1 MPRPSRRS
9 TRPSSRPSPSPL
21 ARPSTANSP
30 ATATETK
37 KEKAQASLDGWVE
50 PPLKDPAASFE
61 DHGFERAGVVAHMQP
76 LGARPTAKDRATRT
90 RAEGLRRSA
99 AAKNGTLSADDRD
112 SPEPSVPVEAAPP
125 ADDRNV
131 AVALPILPPNR
142 DEEEDD
148 DYMPVIKKKKGSKK
162 SKLNKK
168 VAARSEEPVAP
179 TTSEIGSASPIKSEH
194 DQEHEAWMWIVIDK
208 AFRGAHE
215 LAKDRPKGS
224 AVDTEI
230 LDCLHKQSK
239 IDPELAEAIYTITK
253 DEVRG
258 LDPRPKE
265 LYRTF
270 KRFVR
275 DFRRTSSIQNA
286 VQRNSS
292 QSSPGPVS
300 NDDTSRSASPAEDT
314 AESIEATNN
323 DTPAPAVAKPHANS
337 IANGMASSGLHSRSG
352 SVSSTSSLSSVD
364 ESIAAGPPPEVLQPA
379 ITKPAATTKAVNG
392 AKKQAKTKA
401 AKKGPTIN
409 KRGLEQAG
417 LLYSSDEEV
426 KTKRKKFRQS
436 LPNIHRFDAS
446 IPVSGIRGPPAGSMP
461 NASDSA
467 EVQPPRK
474 RQILKF
480 TSSNGLLSKPALQSG
495 SSTTSPFSELFPPGG
510 SGSVTRATTPVLNP
524 DGAERPSKRQKT
536 SARTKHSQ
544 LTIAT
549 VLGRLKTELAV
560 LRVWPG
566 QVAEL
571 AARSETEK
579 STTHMH
585 AKGLPTPPLLPS
597 RLPPSPPLTEWQ
609 RSENDDFCSACGFS
623 GLLLCC
629 DGCDKAFHLT
639 CCDPPLEETPEERWL
654 CHVCAAKTKQAPREA
669 FSLFMPLLNNMQR
682 RNPTVFALPR
692 KVQDYFEGVRAN
704 SEGAYEEIQATRPI
718 NKGRGGWD
726 ELPDNTKLKD
736 AKGNAV
742 LCSHCGKS
750 SLNKQQIIQ
759 CDVCNAN
766 WHLEC
771 LDPPMANPPPIPYNA
786 KTRNAWAC
794 PRHTEHDLRFIQTTV
809 AGQTRDIR
817 VRKPKNPKVTD
828 VNLRRGFKNNGV
840 IEVYDETESESGFSE
855 YDDPDEEGVVF
866 RLPSKGI
873 KLDFIAKVKEQRL
886 EATKAK
892 ARNFVADDGS
902 QRAPANIE
910 LFNAAAPVDRRAC
923 LNLIEFAQRQS
934 ELGLDGDAIQTLI
947 YGLTAEL
954 PDDVIQAEITGEG
967 PKLTSPTAEEK
978 QKLMNLMELIR
989 RRLGS

>member
-9 TRPSSRPSPSPL
+9 TRPSSRLSPSPF
-21 ARPSTANSP
+21 ARPSTASSP
-30 ATATETK
+30 AAATESK
-37 KEKAQASLDGWVE
+37 KEKGQASLDGWVE

-90 RAEGLRRSA
+90 RVEGLRRSA
-99 AAKNGTLSADDRD
+99 VARNGMLSADDRD
-112 SPEPSVPVEAAPP
+112 SPETTVAVEAAPQ

-131 AVALPILPPNR
+131 PVALPILPHNR

-148 DYMPVIKKKKGSKK
+148 DYMPVMKKKKGPKK

-168 VAARSEEPVAP
+168 VATKSEEPAVP
-179 TTSEIGSASPIKSEH
+179 TTSEVESASPIKPEH
-194 DQEHEAWMWIVIDK
+194 DHNNEIWMWTVIDR
-208 AFRGAHE
+208 AFRGAQGV
-215 LAKDRPKGS
+215 AKDLPKS
-224 AVDTEI
+224 SSVNAEI

-239 IDPELAEAIYTITK
+239 IDPELAEAIFTITK

-258 LDPRPKE
+258 LDPRPTE

-292 QSSPGPVS
+292 RSSPAPVS
-300 NDDTSRSASPAEDT
+300 IDDTSRSASPAEDT
-314 AESIEATNN
+314 AESVEATNN
-323 DTPAPAVAKPHANS
+323 DTPAPAVVDTHADNS
-337 IANGMASSGLHSRSG
+337 TANGMPSSALHSRSG

-364 ESIAAGPPPEVLQPA
+364 ESIAAGPPPDVLQPA
-379 ITKPAATTKAVNG
+379 ITKPAVTTKAVNG
-392 AKKQAKTKA
+392 AKKQGKTKA
-401 AKKGPTIN
+401 AKKGPTIS

-426 KTKRKKFRQS
+426 KTKRRKYSQS
-436 LPNIHRFDAS
+436 LPNIHKFDAS
-446 IPVSGIRGPPAGSMP
+446 IPVSGIRGPPAGHVP
-461 NASDSA
+461 NAAESA

-480 TSSNGLLSKPALQSG
+480 TSSNGLLNKPALQSG
-495 SSTTSPFSELFPPGG
+495 SSTTSPFSEFFPPGG

-536 SARTKHSQ
+536 SARTKHSP
-544 LTIAT
+544 IKNRA
-549 VLGRLKTELAV
+549 G
-560 LRVWPG
+560 G
-566 QVAEL
+566 VAGVV
-571 AARSETEK
+571 R
-579 STTHMH
+579 
-585 AKGLPTPPLLPS
+585 PS
-597 RLPPSPPLTEWQ
+597 GGVGSPVGNGEEYDA

-639 CCDPPLEETPEERWL
+639 CCDPPLEQTPEERWL
-654 CHVCAAKTKQAPREA
+654 CHICAAKTKQAPREA

-682 RNPTVFALPR
+682 RNPTVFALPK

-771 LDPPMANPPPIPYNA
+771 LDPPMANPPPIPFNA
-786 KTRNAWAC
+786 KTRNAWVC
-794 PRHTEHDLRFIQTTV
+794 PRHIEHDLRFIQIDV
-809 AGQTRDIR
+809 SGHKRDIR

-828 VNLRRGFKNNGV
+828 VNLRRGFKNNGLV
-840 IEVYDETESESGFSE
+840 EVFDETESESDFSE
-855 YDDPDEEGVVF
+855 YDDPEEEGVVY

-873 KLDFIAKVKEQRL
+873 KLDFIAKVKEQRMAA
-886 EATKAK
+886 EKQK
-892 ARNFVADDGS
+892 ARNFVAND
-902 QRAPANIE
+902 APPRKSTDIE
-910 LFNAAAPVDRRAC
+910 MFNAAAPADRRAC
-923 LNLIEFAQRQS
+923 LNLIEFAQREN
-934 ELGLDGDAIQTLI
+934 ELSIDGDTIQTLI

-954 PDDVIQAEITGEG
+954 PDDVIQAENSGDG
-967 PKLTSPTAEEK
+967 SKLSSPTAEEK
-978 QKLMNLMELIR
+978 EKLLNLMELIR

>member
-1 MPRPSRRS
+1 MP
-9 TRPSSRPSPSPL
+9 T
-21 ARPSTANSP
+21 
-30 ATATETK
+30 
-37 KEKAQASLDGWVE
+37 
-50 PPLKDPAASFE
+50 
-61 DHGFERAGVVAHMQP
+61 
-76 LGARPTAKDRATRT
+76 
-90 RAEGLRRSA
+90 
-99 AAKNGTLSADDRD
+99 
-112 SPEPSVPVEAAPP
+112 
-125 ADDRNV
+125 
-131 AVALPILPPNR
+131 
-142 DEEEDD
+142 
-148 DYMPVIKKKKGSKK
+148 
-162 SKLNKK
+162 
-168 VAARSEEPVAP
+168 
-179 TTSEIGSASPIKSEH
+179 
-194 DQEHEAWMWIVIDK
+194 
-208 AFRGAHE
+208 
-215 LAKDRPKGS
+215 
-224 AVDTEI
+224 
-230 LDCLHKQSK
+230 
-239 IDPELAEAIYTITK
+239 
-253 DEVRG
+253 
-258 LDPRPKE
+258 
-265 LYRTF
+265 
-270 KRFVR
+270 
-275 DFRRTSSIQNA
+275 
-286 VQRNSS
+286 
-292 QSSPGPVS
+292 
-300 NDDTSRSASPAEDT
+300 
-314 AESIEATNN
+314 
-323 DTPAPAVAKPHANS
+323 
-337 IANGMASSGLHSRSG
+337 
-352 SVSSTSSLSSVD
+352 
-364 ESIAAGPPPEVLQPA
+364 
-379 ITKPAATTKAVNG
+379 
-392 AKKQAKTKA
+392 
-401 AKKGPTIN
+401 
-409 KRGLEQAG
+409 
-417 LLYSSDEEV
+417 
-426 KTKRKKFRQS
+426 
-436 LPNIHRFDAS
+436 
-446 IPVSGIRGPPAGSMP
+446 
-461 NASDSA
+461 ASDSA
-467 EVQPPRK
+467 EIQPPRK

-536 SARTKHSQ
+536 SARTKHSP
-544 LTIAT
+544 IKNRA
-549 VLGRLKTELAV
+549 G
-560 LRVWPG
+560 G
-566 QVAEL
+566 VAGV
-571 AARSETEK
+571 AR
-579 STTHMH
+579 
-585 AKGLPTPPLLPS
+585 PS
-597 RLPPSPPLTEWQ
+597 GGVGSPVGNGEEYDA

-623 GLLLCC
+623 GLLICC

-692 KVQDYFEGVRAN
+692 KMQDYFEGVRAN

-786 KTRNAWAC
+786 KTRNAWVC
-794 PRHTEHDLRFIQTTV
+794 PRHTEHDLRFIQSTV

-855 YDDPDEEGVVF
+855 YDDPDEEGTVF

-873 KLDFIAKVKEQRL
+873 KLDFIAKVKEQRMA
-886 EATKAK
+886 ATKAK
-892 ARNFVADDGS
+892 ARNFIAEDGS

-967 PKLTSPTAEEK
+967 PKLSSPTAEEK
-978 QKLMNLMELIR
+978 QKLLDLMELIR

>member
-536 SARTKHSQ
+536 SARTKHS
-544 LTIAT
+544 A
-549 VLGRLKTELAV
+549 G
-560 LRVWPG
+560 G
-566 QVAEL
+566 VAGV
-571 AARSETEK
+571 AR
-579 STTHMH
+579 
-585 AKGLPTPPLLPS
+585 PS
-597 RLPPSPPLTEWQ
+597 GGVGSPVG
-609 RSENDDFCSACGFS
+609 NG
-623 GLLLCC
+623 
-629 DGCDKAFHLT
+629 
-639 CCDPPLEETPEERWL
+639 EEYD
-654 CHVCAAKTKQAPREA
+654 A
-669 FSLFMPLLNNMQR
+669 R